1 MKNNSRR
8 DFIKTGTALTVGATI
23 LSSLPFETIASDDMS
38 LHTLPP
44 LPYGYNALEPY
55 IDELTM
61 TIHHTKHHQAYVN
74 NLNNALA
81 KVKDGMAYSL
91 DDILKNVSKFPE
103 ETRAAIRNNGGGH
116 WNHSFFWKSLTPKT
130 DTKPNQSL
138 QKAIDKSFTST
149 DAFKEGFSKAAMG
162 VFGSGWAWLM
172 VTPTKELKII
182 ATPNQDNPLMDVAAA
197 NGTPILG
204 IDVWEHAYYLKHQNK
219 RADYIKDFWSVVNWN
234 FVNEEFEKAM
244 K

>member
-8 DFIKTGTALTVGATI
+8 DFIKTGTVLTVGAT
-23 LSSLPFETIASDDMS
+23 LLGSNPLHVMASDDKTF
-38 LHTLPP
+38 TLPP
-44 LPYGYNALEPY
+44 LPYAYNALEPY

-61 TIHHTKHHQAYVN
+61 TIHHTKHHQAYIN
-74 NLNNALA
+74 NLNAALA
-81 KVKDGMAYSL
+81 KVKDGSLISL
-91 DDILKNVSKFPE
+91 DDLMKNISKLPE
-103 ETRAAIRNNGGGH
+103 DVRTAIRNNGGGH
-116 WNHSFFWKSLTPKT
+116 WNHSFFWKAMSAEPN
-130 DTKPNQSL
+130 TKPRQLL
-138 QKAIDKSFTST
+138 QKHIDKNFTSMDT
-149 DAFKEGFSKAAMG
+149 FKENFSKAAMG

-172 VTPTKELKII
+172 VTPAKELKVI
-182 ATPNQDNPLMDVAAA
+182 ATPNQDNPLMDVSAV

-219 RADYIKDFWSVVNWN
+219 RVDYVKDFWSVVNWN